1 MGPPWK
7 TTVRSRCPP
16 FEAHGVRDVDPRQAE
31 GATKAHEASIS
42 DGPTVLEIWDM
53 GSDRIEFVMI
63 LSLSW

>member
-1 MGPPWK
+1 M
-7 TTVRSRCPP
+7 
-16 FEAHGVRDVDPRQAE
+16 RDVDPRQAE